1 MTTFYLTCVA
11 SLLLSFVLF
20 KMWPLWLQE
29 FTWAAIVTIFLG
41 YWITII
47 LRIVIR
53 IIIWH
58 FGVDLELFPN
68 YFHSFVN
75 PKIMLWP
82 IAKGKVRDDFYSPI
96 MLTFRVLSLITIC
109 HFSY

>member
-47 LRIVIR
+47 LRIVLR
-53 IIIWH
+53 IVIWH

-82 IAKGKVRDDFYSPI
+82 IVKGKVRDDFYSPI